1 MNLLSGYPFWLIK
14 NGLPFN
20 YPALENDVRTGVA
33 IIGGGISG
41 ALMGYYLSKAG
52 VDCVIADSR
61 TIGLGSTCAST
72 SLLQYETDTPLH
84 ILQDKVG
91 LQNAV
96 TAYKLGEEAVVKLGL
111 IDKEIGCNEYESK
124 KSLFYA
130 AEKKHIPLLKK
141 EFAARAA
148 NNFKVDYLEEGT
160 LPTSYGL
167 SIPNPAILSET
178 AAQTDAYKFTH
189 ALHQFSKQKG
199 IKVYDR
205 TSVIKIDH
213 QKKSVILTTAN
224 GCTIKAKKMVYAN
237 GYEAVDQIDQIGK
250 KIVTL
255 HSTYAAASEQ
265 CTSDIVFWKDETL
278 VWNTAD
284 PYLYMRTTK
293 DRRIVIGGRD
303 ELFSNAVKRD
313 VLIPKKS
320 KLLKKDVEQLLPAIN
335 YKQEFTWAGTFAATK
350 DGLPFIGAAPHT
362 PNSYFSL
369 GYGGNGI
376 TFSLIG
382 AAIITDLIITGKSKY
397 GSLFSFDRI

>member
-14 NGLPFN
+14 DGLPFN
-20 YPALENDVRTGVA
+20 YPALENDVHTDVI

-41 ALMGYYLSKAG
+41 ALMGHCLSNAAM
-52 VDCVIADSR
+52 DCVIVDSR

-72 SLLQYETDTPLH
+72 SFLQYEADIPLH
-84 ILQDKVG
+84 VLKDKVG

-96 TAYKLGEEAVVKLGL
+96 TAYKLGEEAVIKLGA
-111 IDKEIGCNEYESK
+111 IDKAIGCNEYESK
-124 KSLFYA
+124 NSLYYA
-130 AEKKHIPLLKK
+130 AEKKHIALLKK
-141 EFAARAA
+141 EFTIRKE
-148 NNFKVDYLEEGT
+148 NNFKITYLEERTIPG
-160 LPTSYGL
+160 SYGL
-167 SIPNPAILSET
+167 LIPTPAILSET
-178 AAQTDAYKFTH
+178 AAQLDAYKFTH
-189 ALHQFSKQKG
+189 ALHQSSKQKG
-199 IKVYDR
+199 VRIYDR
-205 TSVIKIDH
+205 TNVVKIDH
-213 QKKSVILTTAN
+213 HKYSILVTTAN
-224 GCTIKAKKMVYAN
+224 GCTIKAKKLVYAN
-237 GYEAVDQIDQIGK
+237 GYEAINYIDK

-255 HSTYAAASEQ
+255 HATYAAASEQ

-303 ELFSNAVKRD
+303 ELFSNASKRD
-313 VLIPKKS
+313 VLIAKKS
-320 KLLKKDVEQLLPAIN
+320 KLLKKDVEKLLPAIN
-335 YKQEFTWAGTFAATK
+335 YKPEFTWAGTFAITK
-350 DGLPFIGAAPHT
+350 DGLPFIGAMRHT

-382 AAIITDLIITGKSKY
+382 AEIITDLIVTGKSKY